1 MTMLEDAL
9 RETFAGQVAEVPA
22 VLDPAGAAIARA
34 RAVRRRQQAMAGTA
48 LALAVTLVV
57 SGTWWAHGA
66 IGTGRS
72 PERLANTAVGPA
84 TSPRPSAGPPGV
96 RPAEDALPEA
106 APAVPPRT
114 VPAGAAL
121 KLDLFDGSTIL
132 TPEGRGLQVP
142 NVASGSTVDRVPDG
156 WLYTSASA
164 GTRLMRVD
172 GTSVDVGIDGDQVVV
187 SADGTRIAWLAA
199 RQTAQPTLKLAEL
212 TGDSLS
218 GVLAT
223 SVPPGT
229 APVALV
235 GSRVVVASKQGY
247 DYWDPTKLAFKP
259 NWTSSVHEV
268 YGQYGDF
275 AVAAVDAP
283 GRPDLDQ
290 GTCVALL
297 SLTDDGLR
305 DSRQLCQPIDAGG
318 EPPNTLSPGGRW
330 LAVATGTKA
339 QIIDVSARSPKSAL
353 PTCAFPSAVL
363 SMAWEDGDH
372 LVARTSSGWRRCTP
386 DAVVTPV
393 DTTARPAAD
402 WTLVS
407 RSG

>member
-1 MTMLEDAL
+1 MTMLEEAL

-34 RAVRRRQQAMAGTA
+34 RAVRRRQHAMAGTA

-57 SGTWWAHGA
+57 SGTWWARGA
-66 IGTGRS
+66 VGTGRS
-72 PERLANTAVGPA
+72 PERLASTAAGPA
-84 TSPRPSAGPPGV
+84 ASTRPSAGPPGV

-106 APAVPPRT
+106 APAVPQRS

-132 TPEGRGLQVP
+132 TPEGRGLPVP
-142 NVASGSTVDRVPDG
+142 NAASGSAVDRVPDG

-164 GTRLMRVD
+164 GTRLMRLD
-172 GTSVDVGIDGDQVVV
+172 GTSIDVGIDGDQVVV
-187 SADGTRIAWLAA
+187 SADGTRIAWTTT
-199 RQTAQPTLKLAEL
+199 RQAAQPTLKLAEL

-218 GVLAT
+218 GVLT
-223 SVPPGT
+223 TPVPAGT
-229 APVALV
+229 APVALI

-247 DYWDPTKLAFKP
+247 DYWDPTKLVFKP

-297 SLTDDGLR
+297 SLADDGLR
-305 DSRQLCQPIDAGG
+305 DSRLLCQPVETGG
-318 EPPNTLSPGGRW
+318 EPPNALSP
-330 LAVATGTKA
+330 
-339 QIIDVSARSPKSAL
+339 
-353 PTCAFPSAVL
+353 
-363 SMAWEDGDH
+363 
-372 LVARTSSGWRRCTP
+372 
-386 DAVVTPV
+386 
-393 DTTARPAAD
+393 
-402 WTLVS
+402 
-407 RSG
+407 

>member
-1 MTMLEDAL
+1 MTMLEEAL
-9 RETFAGQVAEVPA
+9 RQTFAGQVAEVPA

-34 RAVRRRQQAMAGTA
+34 RTVRRRQQAMAGTA

-57 SGTWWAHGA
+57 SGTWWARGA
-66 IGTGRS
+66 VGTNRS
-72 PERLANTAVGPA
+72 PEPLANTTVGLA
-84 TSPRPSAGPPGV
+84 TSPRSSAGPPGL
-96 RPAEDALPEA
+96 RPADDAPPEA
-106 APAVPPRT
+106 APAVPQHP

-132 TPEGRGLQVP
+132 TPEGRGLPVP
-142 NVASGSTVDRVPDG
+142 NVASGSTVDRVADG
-156 WLYTSASA
+156 WLYTSATAS
-164 GTRLMRVD
+164 TRLMRLD

-187 SADGTRIAWLAA
+187 SADGTRIAWMAA

-218 GVLAT
+218 GVLTT

-235 GSRVVVASKQGY
+235 GSRVVMASKQGY
-247 DYWDPTKLAFKP
+247 DYWDPTKLTFKP
-259 NWTSSVHEV
+259 SWISSVHDV

-275 AVAAVDAP
+275 VVAAVDAP

-297 SLTDDGLR
+297 SLADDGLR
-305 DSRQLCQPIDAGG
+305 DTRQPCQPIEAGG
-318 EPPNTLSPGGRW
+318 EPPDALSPGGRW
-330 LAVATGTKA
+330 LAVASGAKA
-339 QIIDVSARSPKSAL
+339 QIIDVSAKSVQPA
-353 PTCAFPSAVL
+353 PSCAFPSTVL

-372 LVARTSSGWRRCTP
+372 LVVRTSSGWRRCTT

-393 DTTARPAAD
+393 DTTARPTAD
-402 WTLVS
+402 WTLIS
-407 RSG
+407 RPG

>member
-1 MTMLEDAL
+1 MTMLEEAL

-57 SGTWWAHGA
+57 SGTWWARGA
-66 IGTGRS
+66 VGTGRS

-84 TSPRPSAGPPGV
+84 ASPRPSVGPPGV
-96 RPAEDALPEA
+96 RPADDAPPEA
-106 APAVPPRT
+106 APAEPQRP

-132 TPEGRGLQVP
+132 TPEGRDLPVP
-142 NVASGSTVDRVPDG
+142 NVASGATVDRVSDG

-164 GTRLMRVD
+164 GTRLMRLD
-172 GTSVDVGIDGDQVVV
+172 GKSVDVGIDGDQVVV
-187 SADGTRIAWLAA
+187 SADGTRIAWLTTREA
-199 RQTAQPTLKLAEL
+199 AQPTLKLADL

-218 GVLAT
+218 GVLT
-223 SVPPGT
+223 TPVPPGT

-247 DYWDPTKLAFKP
+247 DYWDPTKLVFKP
-259 NWTSSVHEV
+259 NWTSSVHDV

-275 AVAAVDAP
+275 AVAAVDAS

-297 SLTDDGLR
+297 SLADDGLR
-305 DSRQLCQPIDAGG
+305 DTRLLCQPIETGG
-318 EPPNTLSPGGRW
+318 EPPNALSPGGRW
-330 LAVATGTKA
+330 LAVASGHRGR
-339 QIIDVSARSPKSAL
+339 ARR
-353 PTCAFPSAVL
+353 
-363 SMAWEDGDH
+363 
-372 LVARTSSGWRRCTP
+372 VARRPPRSVG
-386 DAVVTPV
+386 
-393 DTTARPAAD
+393 TTAGYPAG
-402 WTLVS
+402 
-407 RSG
+407 RRRRG